1 MQVDKS
7 CMPTGKIGDW
17 SGAQRSEFGLQSL
30 AVPSLETL
38 DLWIAFPSKDPGPH
52 LFAAG
57 TFSPQVVE
65 EAASGTGLVPSHWL
79 AQLSEKLKSLGS
91 IFSRS

>member
-1 MQVDKS
+1 MSEGAGGVKGDFMPCNLGHGVNQGCKWGRSDGQMQVDKS

-38 DLWIAFPSKDPGPH
+38 DL
-52 LFAAG
+52 
-57 TFSPQVVE
+57 
-65 EAASGTGLVPSHWL
+65 
-79 AQLSEKLKSLGS
+79 
-91 IFSRS
+91 